1 MNNIEKLKHCK
12 YGKHDLPLTEFS
24 STRAKYCTTCKRIR
38 ALEMQKQSR
47 LRSIERLKTKVKK
60 TKKKAK
66 TKTLAQ
72 WKKTTQR
79 VVNKFIRERDQDET
93 CLACLRTGKMDASHY
108 VNQGSSGY
116 LRYHPENIHN
126 TCQSCNRFKG
136 GNKIEYRINL
146 VKKIGVKRV
155 EWLETNRSVLHK
167 YTREQ
172 LEEIVRSCK
181 RNTYNVKCWY
191 EIMQKV

>member
-79 VVNKFIRERDQDET
+79 VFNKWIRTRDEGRGCIS
-93 CLACLRTGKMDASHY
+93 CLKKTSSVWHAGHY
-108 VNQGSSGY
+108 LSVGSKSA
-116 LRYHPENIHN
+116 LRYEENNCHLQ
-126 TCQSCNRFKG
+126 CLSCNTYKH
-136 GNKIEYRINL
+136 GNLVLYRINL
-146 VKKIGVKRV
+146 VDKIGEEQVKK
-155 EWLETNRSVLHK
+155 LENRRNEIK
-167 YTREQ
+167 KWTREE
-172 LEEIVRSCK
+172 LK
-181 RNTYNVKCWY
+181 RIRDDCRKKMERHKGV
-191 EIMQKV
+191 